1 MYPDLPATGIT
12 HAGPGL
18 LRLKCFALLQQ
29 FNGDIVRRADKRHM
43 AITGW
48 AIDGNAVSLEL
59 FAQLIDVIHPERQVP
74 EITASGVF
82 LRIPVVGQLYHRSLV
97 FPGTGFVFRSGQ
109 EHQGKAALLAVFTG
123 DFHHA
128 QQVAEE
134 MESVIQIADSNH
146 RMQVLHGWLLNLM
159 ALKPPQFTLFS
170 GHDDKR
176 RYRNPTHLSD
186 TGRAPPGV
194 AVLCTAVARSPCV
207 FLSAA
212 MVTGRLPG
220 KIAALGPTTESH
232 VRKASPARRAQV
244 RPLL

>member
-1 MYPDLPATGIT
+1 MQKSTNDKRALYELALVTPPGSCVKSVNYVSQHSLPGTGVT

-18 LRLKCFALLQQ
+18 LGLQCITFLQQ
-29 FNGDIVRRADKRHM
+29 FNGDIIRRADKGHM
-43 AITGW
+43 AITGR
-48 AIDGNAVSLEL
+48 AIDGYAFGLEL
-59 FAQLIDVIHPERQVP
+59 LAQLIDIIHPERQVP
-74 EITASGVF
+74 EIAATGVL
-82 LRIPVVGQLYHRSLV
+82 LRIPVVGQLHHWRLT
-97 FPGTGFVFRSGQ
+97 FPGTGLVFRSGQ
-109 EHQGKAALLAVFTG
+109 EHQCKAALLAVFTG
-123 DFHHA
+123 DFHHT

-134 MESVIQIADSNH
+134 VESVVQIADSNH
-146 RMQVLHGWLLNLM
+146 RMQVLHSWLLNLM

-212 MVTGRLPG
+212 MVT
-220 KIAALGPTTESH
+220 
-232 VRKASPARRAQV
+232 
-244 RPLL
+244 